1 VCLAII
7 RGMATAFAT
16 ELAQF
21 GPGSAGQAP
30 DFRSAARYCSK
41 LAQEHYENFT
51 VASLLLPRALRPHFH
66 AIYAYCR
73 WADDLGDE
81 TGGGQK
87 ALDLLAWW
95 RQQLLSCYE
104 GRPEHP
110 VMVALARTIREFSI
124 PPEPFLDLIQAFE
137 QDQAIKEYETFDALL
152 HYCRYSANPVGR
164 LVLYVCSAFTTA
176 NAALSD
182 LVCTGLQLANFWQDV
197 SRDLDIGRVYLPA
210 ADRAQFGYTDEDLR
224 ARHFNSAF
232 EELMRFQ
239 VERTREL
246 FERGLPLV
254 ERVPQIVRI
263 DIELF
268 IRGGQAILRKIERQN
283 YNVWRQRPAL
293 ARWDKVT
300 LLALALYRRTRL
312 WLLS

>member
-1 VCLAII
+1 
-7 RGMATAFAT
+7 MATAFAT

-21 GPGSAGQAP
+21 GPGGTGQVT
-30 DFRSAARYCSK
+30 DLRSAARYCSK
-41 LAQEHYENFT
+41 LARDHYENFT

-95 RQQLLSCYE
+95 REQLLSCYD

-124 PPEPFLDLIQAFE
+124 PPEPFLDLIHAFE
-137 QDQAIKEYETFDALL
+137 QDQAVKEYETFDELL
-152 HYCRYSANPVGR
+152 GYCKYSANPVGR
-164 LVLYVCSAFTTA
+164 LVLYVSAAFTPE
-176 NAALSD
+176 NAVLSD
-182 LVCTGLQLANFWQDV
+182 DVCTGLQLANFWQDV
-197 SRDLDIGRVYLPA
+197 SRDLAIGRVYIPA
-210 ADRAQFGYTDEDLR
+210 ADREHFGYSDTDLR
-224 ARHFNSAF
+224 ARQFNPAF
-232 EELMRFQ
+232 EEMMRFQ
-239 VERTREL
+239 VQRTRQF
-246 FERGLPLV
+246 FEKGLPLIECV
-254 ERVPQIVRI
+254 SGIVRI

-268 IRGGQAILRKIERQN
+268 IRGGQAILRKIEGQG

-293 ARWDKVT
+293 TGWDKMT
-300 LLALALYRRTRL
+300 LLAMTLYHRTRF